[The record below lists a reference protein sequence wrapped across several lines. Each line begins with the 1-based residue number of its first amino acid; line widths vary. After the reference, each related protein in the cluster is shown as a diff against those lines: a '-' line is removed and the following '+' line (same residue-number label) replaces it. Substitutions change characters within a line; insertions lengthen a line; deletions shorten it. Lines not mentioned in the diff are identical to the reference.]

1 MPNSARSLAAAST
14 PTPRLTTTAL
24 ASLYLQGT
32 NVPFIADKTE
42 GGTIVCD
49 DRKYA

>member
-1 MPNSARSLAAAST
+1 MAGEDGRAGRS
-14 PTPRLTTTAL
+14 RLTTTAL